1 MKIEDQEDL
10 LKKNRNYC
18 EKLSLF
24 ILLYL
29 DYFFYLD

>member
-1 MKIEDQEDL
+1 MMIGDRQGFQTRLES
-10 LKKNRNYC
+10 YC

-29 DYFFYLD
+29 DSFSYLD

>member
-10 LKKNRNYC
+10 KKKNRSYC

-29 DYFFYLD
+29 DYLFYLD